1 MNEEFELPT
10 CQAKYG
16 WYDSGFNY
24 VKVKVTVHLFLA
36 LNSAETLASFSSLSA
51 HN

>member
-10 CQAKYG
+10 CQEKYM
-16 WYDSGFNY
+16 WYDSGFSD
-24 VKVKVTVHLFLA
+24 VKVRITVHWFLA
-36 LNSAETLASFSSLSA
+36 LNSAETLSSFSDLSV